1 MDFILNLANKY
12 HWKITLNELY
22 QSEKYFEHQD
32 DVNEENLE
40 LKLDIIP
47 LDKIYEH
54 EETSSTTTELETVKK
69 SIEQNGFLHP
79 IVVTENQD
87 YWILA
92 DGTHRKKAL
101 EQLNCKYVPA
111 LVIKESFR
119 RDTWVRVFNGPI
131 ASYKNVYKKLSPHQR
146 KNITH
151 LEFDIIDFD
160 TLINYQYKEDL
171 IALVKDGYN
180 IHVFLNKEY
189 AHRLEHLKL
198 IKTFDEVFSE
208 KPKNYMMVSKANEHE
223 FNFNEY
229 LLLPSPIDQLKDL
242 EYLVR
247 YPELRRTRAS
257 RAIIPL
263 RLVHLPID
271 YEILK
276 LSSEEIVD
284 HLYKTLQTNM
294 EQDLLRSI
302 FLKLSLVKSL
312 DISWYYHILL
322 IGDKDNFIHY
332 LDEKDAKKIET
343 LLESIDEIKELNKLN
358 AIPHNS

>member
-12 HWKITLNELY
+12 QWKITLNELY
-22 QSEKYFEHQD
+22 QSEKYFEHQPN
-32 DVNEENLE
+32 VNENNLE
-40 LKLDIIP
+40 LYLDIIP
-47 LDKIYEH
+47 LEKIFEH
-54 EETSSTTTELETVKK
+54 EVVATSTSKELESVKQ
-69 SIEQNGFLHP
+69 SIEKNGFLHP
-79 IVVTENQD
+79 IVVTENKD

-119 RDTWVRVFNGPI
+119 RDTWVRVFNGKI
-131 ASYKNVYKKLSPHQR
+131 SSYKNVYKKLSPHQR

-151 LEFDIIDFD
+151 LEFDIVDFD
-160 TLINYQYKEDL
+160 SLINYQYKEDL
-171 IALVKDGYN
+171 IALVKDGYH
-180 IHVFLNKEY
+180 IHVFLNKEF
-189 AHRLEHLKL
+189 ANRLDHLKL
-198 IKTFDEVFSE
+198 VKIFDQTFSE
-208 KPKNYMMVSKANEHE
+208 NNMNYMMISKANEYE

-263 RLVHLPID
+263 RLIYLPID
-271 YEILK
+271 YSILK
-276 LSSEEIVD
+276 MSYDEIVE
-284 HLYKTLQTNM
+284 HVYRKM
-294 EQDLLRSI
+294 QDNFEKDMFRSI
-302 FLKLSLVKSL
+302 FLKLSVVKSL

-322 IGDKDNFIHY
+322 IADKTRFIKD
-332 LDEKDAKKIET
+332 LDEKDTKIEV
-343 LLESIDEIKELNKLN
+343 LLESIDEVKALNKLN
-358 AIPHNS
+358 ALSHNT

>member
-12 HWKITLNELY
+12 HWKITLNDLY
-22 QSEKYFEHQD
+22 KSEKYFEHQD
-32 DVNEENLE
+32 DVNENNLE
-40 LKLDIIP
+40 LRLDIIP
-47 LDKIYEH
+47 LDKIFEH
-54 EETSSTTTELETVKK
+54 EVPSAENELEKVKT

-79 IVVTENQD
+79 IVVTENKD

-92 DGTHRKKAL
+92 DGTYRKKAL

-119 RDTWVRVFNGPI
+119 RDTWVRVFNSRIP
-131 ASYKNVYKKLSPHQR
+131 SYKNVYKKLSPMTR

-171 IALVKDGYN
+171 IALIKDGYN

-189 AHRLEHLKL
+189 SNRLDHLKL
-198 IKTFDEVFSE
+198 IKVFDDVFSE
-208 KPKNYMMVSKANEHE
+208 GSKNYMMVSKANEQE

-263 RLVHLPID
+263 RLIHLPID
-271 YEILK
+271 YTILQLSYDEIL
-276 LSSEEIVD
+276 E
-284 HLYKTLQTNM
+284 HLYKTIVQNM
-294 EQDLLRSI
+294 EKDLFRSI

-322 IGDKDNFIHY
+322 IGDKDNFIKY
-332 LDEKDAKKIET
+332 LEPEDARKIES
-343 LLESIDEIKELNKLN
+343 LLESLDEMKELNKLN
-358 AIPHNS
+358 AISHQT